1 MKNQY
6 LKEIMKI
13 RNLTFFD
20 LWMIIHKEIPL
31 ATLSKINIGE
41 VQITK
46 EQVQILEKYLDLTE
60 TEIEY
65 LRKLCKQNI
74 VFESADYLTQL
85 LSKVPKE
92 LKAGEFYETDCPF
105 CNNTLVINK
114 SPENGHVSIVCSKEG
129 LLLIE

>member
-46 EQVQILEKYLDLTE
+46 EHVQILEKYLDLTE

-65 LRKLCKQNI
+65 LRKLSKQNI
-74 VFESADYLTQL
+74 IFESAQL